1 MKHMDEQQEKPQVN
15 IARNIMLRYIRER
28 WALYLFAIAVI
39 IGSCFA
45 QVQIPGVLE
54 SFTDELEQ
62 GRLLG
67 RDVVRYAEL
76 LAVYAIIYVGL
87 SWLAIFILY
96 GQARKFEYHI
106 RNHLFAHWESL
117 SASYYTY
124 HSVGDLMAYA
134 TNDVQTLRAAL
145 GGGIQNSVRALFT
158 ITLVVAM
165 MAGSVDRQLA
175 LFSLLPLPFLSAAV
189 TKIRPLIKKRSRE
202 VQHGFSM
209 LAERTQESISGIRV
223 VKAYAQEEQEL
234 RRFGQTA
241 DIIVKRTLSLTR
253 VSALF
258 TPLIQFFGAVSF
270 LIALGMGGL
279 RVINGELSLG
289 TLVAFT
295 SFLAMLVP
303 PMRMIAQVI
312 DVSQRAGA
320 ALGRLSDLL
329 RIQPEVC
336 DGDDLVHV
344 SKIKG
349 EIIIRNLSFTYPQ
362 SNTAIIS
369 NLNLRLMPG
378 QTLGIL
384 GPTGSGKTTLANL
397 LLRIYNPPRGT
408 VFIDGHDVLDIPLKT
423 LRRQIGYVPQ
433 DIFLFSASIGENIAF
448 SVNKAQ
454 PEEVEQATKQAQI
467 FDNIMNFP
475 DQFDTVIG
483 ERGVTLSGGQK
494 QRLAIARALIKNA
507 PILILDDS
515 LSSVDT
521 ETEAA
526 ILKSLRQVRKRQTT
540 VIIAHR
546 ISALREAEV
555 IIVLQDGQV
564 VQKGTHDEL
573 VEQEGPYQDVYNL
586 QKEGTATAVDVA
598 VPPHVARGGRA

>member
-1 MKHMDEQQEKPQVN
+1 MDEQQEKPQVN

>member
-546 ISALREAEV
+546 MSTLDICDRIMVIEAGRLTAL
-555 IIVLQDGQV
+555 
-564 VQKGTHDEL
+564 GTPGEL
-573 VEQEGPYQDVYNL
+573 ARDSDFYR
-586 QKEGTATAVDVA
+586 KAMATAGISIE
-598 VPPHVARGGRA
+598 HSGG

>member
-1 MKHMDEQQEKPQVN
+1 
-15 IARNIMLRYIRER
+15 
-28 WALYLFAIAVI
+28 
-39 IGSCFA
+39 
-45 QVQIPGVLE
+45 
-54 SFTDELEQ
+54 
-62 GRLLG
+62 
-67 RDVVRYAEL
+67 
-76 LAVYAIIYVGL
+76 
-87 SWLAIFILY
+87 
-96 GQARKFEYHI
+96 
-106 RNHLFAHWESL
+106 
-117 SASYYTY
+117 
-124 HSVGDLMAYA
+124 
-134 TNDVQTLRAAL
+134 
-145 GGGIQNSVRALFT
+145 
-158 ITLVVAM
+158 
-165 MAGSVDRQLA
+165 LA

>member
-1 MKHMDEQQEKPQVN
+1 MN